1 MCNGYLTTFK
11 EYEWTWKEN
20 IEKMLG
26 EKPKFGQKKPW
37 LEQGKICISRSVAVD
52 EVFCSVV
59 SSLVW
64 LVVLDV
70 SISLPRNR
78 PMTSVDFSVCWPGYL
93 YVQFSPPLWYF
104 LLNIFPGCLAQ
115 QFVMASSGSIKNSR
129 AQIPVWTRP
138 SCLPALISRNG
149 ARVAVMGRRW
159 ATNGLIVLVMFS
171 AKLCIFLAK
180 NLDSQSYTIVEG
192 KDCEQK
198 HESLFSSMS
207 ICTTLT

>member
-93 YVQFSPPLWYF
+93 YVQFSPPL
-104 LLNIFPGCLAQ
+104 
-115 QFVMASSGSIKNSR
+115 
-129 AQIPVWTRP
+129 
-138 SCLPALISRNG
+138 
-149 ARVAVMGRRW
+149 
-159 ATNGLIVLVMFS
+159 
-171 AKLCIFLAK
+171 
-180 NLDSQSYTIVEG
+180 
-192 KDCEQK
+192 
-198 HESLFSSMS
+198 
-207 ICTTLT
+207 